1 MNSEEQQCFMQIAVN
16 LSQYSVD
23 CNTGGPFGAVIVK
36 NGNIVGTSLSQIYH
50 EQKPETHAEVRAIRD
65 ACRNLKTLD
74 LSGCQIYSSSEPC
87 PMCLAVIYWA
97 QISEIYYCNS
107 ENNIESFGYINNC
120 VANAQQRPKVR
131 RFRDAVQIPENK
143 ALNVIEG
150 SKQKQSRAEV
160 VVIPQE

>member
-1 MNSEEQQCFMQIAVN
+1 MNSEEQQCFMQITVN

-23 CNTGGPFGAVIVK
+23 SNTGGPFGAVIVK
-36 NGNIVGTSLSQIYH
+36 EGNIVGTSLSQIYR
-50 EQKPETHAEVRAIRD
+50 EQKPESHAEVRAIRD

-97 QISEIYYCNS
+97 QISEIYYCDS
-107 ENNIESFGYINNC
+107 ENKIESFGYINNC
-120 VANAQQRPKVR
+120 LTNTQQRPKVR
-131 RFRDAVQIPENK
+131 RFINAVQIPGSK
-143 ALNVIEG
+143 ALNVIKG
-150 SKQKQSRAEV
+150 VKQKQSRAKE